1 MTNEEQKERPT
12 PPLFRPLNRPSSDS
26 GRSSPRRRSE
36 RSIKHHAESD
46 HESEGTH
53 DEKDALI
60 SSEPDE
66 DDDNGAVTK
75 V

>member
-12 PPLFRPLNRPSSDS
+12 PPLFRPLNRLSADS
-26 GRSSPRRRSE
+26 GRSSPMRISQRSL
-36 RSIKHHAESD
+36 KQVVESD
-46 HESEGTH
+46 HESDGAN

-60 SSEPDE
+60 TTEQEEGDH
-66 DDDNGAVTK
+66 GAVSK